1 MIGVRCTVT
10 EHTSLT
16 IMVEAT
22 ELITLAYQEGADNKL
37 DDKNWEEF

>member
-16 IMVEAT
+16 IMVEVS
-22 ELITLAYQEGADNKL
+22 ELIALAYQEGADNEL
-37 DDKNWEEF
+37 DE